1 MVRKKTEAEKKKPA
15 QTGKKEALAKESKVQ
30 AKKAVTPTV
39 AKTAMPKTKTIAPAR
54 DEKVIKE
61 QTMTFPIVGIGASAG
76 GLEALEGF
84 FSNMPD
90 NSNLAVVV
98 IQHLAPKYKSIMA
111 TLLNKY
117 TTMKILEIN
126 DGMRALPN
134 CVYLNTPGMDVAIMN
149 RTFQLIQP
157 LEPHAYRLPIDFFF
171 RSLADDLG
179 EKAICIVLSGTGTDG
194 TLGLKAIK
202 GAGGNDHG
210 AGRNRGKI

>member
-1 MVRKKTEAEKKKPA
+1 MVRKKTEAAKKKPA
-15 QTGKKEALAKESKVQ
+15 QAGKKEALAKKSKVQ
-30 AKKAVTPTV
+30 TIKAATHTG
-39 AKTAMPKTKTIAPAR
+39 AKTALPKTKTIAPAS
-54 DEKVIKE
+54 DEKVIKN

-90 NSNLAVVV
+90 NSNLAVVI

-117 TTMKILEIN
+117 TTMKILEID

-157 LEPHAYRLPIDFFF
+157 LEPHASRLPIDFFF

-194 TLGLKAIK
+194 APWGLKQSRAQ
-202 GAGGNDHG
+202 GE
-210 AGRNRGKI
+210 

>member
-1 MVRKKTEAEKKKPA
+1 MPLPKRKMKKAKKKPITPAMEVKVLNA
-15 QTGKKEALAKESKVQ
+15 QTMS
-30 AKKAVTPTV
+30 
-39 AKTAMPKTKTIAPAR
+39 
-54 DEKVIKE
+54 
-61 QTMTFPIVGIGASAG
+61 FPIVGIGASAG

-111 TLLNKY
+111 TLLKKY

-179 EKAICIVLSGTGTDG
+179 EKAICIVLSGTGADG
-194 TLGLKAIK
+194 TMGLKALLC
-202 GAGGNDHG
+202 
-210 AGRNRGKI
+210 